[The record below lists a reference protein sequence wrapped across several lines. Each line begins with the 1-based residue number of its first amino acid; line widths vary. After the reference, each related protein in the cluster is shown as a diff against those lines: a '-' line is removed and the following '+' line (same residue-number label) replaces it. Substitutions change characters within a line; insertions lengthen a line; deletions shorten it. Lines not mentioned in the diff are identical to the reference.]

1 MAWAQVLPVKV
12 VRSGLILN
20 ILKGELED
28 FAGEKFCIYVKSEL
42 WCLIHKIM
50 ADGISGT

>member
-1 MAWAQVLPVKV
+1 MAMAWAEVLPVKV

-28 FAGEKFCIYVKSEL
+28 FADEKFCIYVKGKS
-42 WCLIHKIM
+42 WC
-50 ADGISGT
+50 T